1 MKKLISTVILAA
13 FTAVCSFGAAA
24 ADTDKNKEKMGS
36 SGSSSQTTNKGGGE
50 KYGKQPSS
58 TSEIMKEQMPKDLG
72 PGVKDEY
79 RDQEVMNK
87 KPYKQPK

>member
-1 MKKLISTVILAA
+1 MNKFISTVILTA
-13 FTAVCSFGAAA
+13 FTAMCSFGAAA
-24 ADTDKNKEKMGS
+24 GSNDSDKNKGTMSNPKPSQNTGS
-36 SGSSSQTTNKGGGE
+36 KDGD

-58 TSEIMKEQMPKDLG
+58 TSEVMKEQMPKDLP

-87 KPYKQPK
+87 KPYKQ